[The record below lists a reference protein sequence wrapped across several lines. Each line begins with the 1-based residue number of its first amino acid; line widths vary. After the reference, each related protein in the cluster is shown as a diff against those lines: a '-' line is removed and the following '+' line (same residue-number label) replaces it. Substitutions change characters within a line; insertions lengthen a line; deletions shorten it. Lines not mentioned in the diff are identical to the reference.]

1 VYASVFLTMDA
12 LQRYLEDHSK
22 GTGPVLEWLERETRY
37 RTVHPRMLGNEP
49 MGSFL
54 TLLVQMIRPRNVLE
68 IGTFTG
74 YSAIC
79 MARGLEPGARID
91 TIEIF
96 DEHNDLIREAFRR
109 SGLEERIVLHTG
121 DALQVVPQMHREG
134 RRFQLAYIDGNK
146 REYCT
151 YYRDVKALLDPGGYI
166 VADNVLWD
174 GKVWDQRNRD
184 AQTEGIRAYNRLVM
198 QDDEV
203 SAVLLPFGDGVSI
216 CRKHAPSVC
225 KTSG

>member
-1 VYASVFLTMDA
+1 MNRRLD
-12 LQRYLEDHSK
+12 QYLAVNS
-22 GTGPVLEWLERETRY
+22 TPLPQVLEWLERETNL
-37 RTVHPRMLGNEP
+37 RTKHGRMLSGP
-49 MGSFL
+49 VVGR
-54 TLLVQMIRPRNVLE
+54 LLAAFSVMISPSRILE